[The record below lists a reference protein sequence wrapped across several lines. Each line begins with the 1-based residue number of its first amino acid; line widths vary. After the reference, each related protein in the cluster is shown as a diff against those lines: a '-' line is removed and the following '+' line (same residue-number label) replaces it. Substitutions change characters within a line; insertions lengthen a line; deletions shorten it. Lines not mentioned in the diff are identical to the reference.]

1 MTINLS
7 LRSCFGIRASN
18 EAPAPNQSSPRLSGF
33 CQAVKHLCKKLFQCT
48 SASASASANAT
59 VNQDPLMREAL
70 DLILRRLL
78 GHLKPNS
85 RERLV
90 VALAMTKT
98 WGNQSDPIMQ
108 LARAS
113 SPKDLPD
120 PQKLLSSLGL
130 QSAEG
135 DPQALKTLCGII
147 QKKLYPMIDQV
158 LNGRSNSTSAAQL
171 GTWLCKVFAKEK
183 LAHSM
188 TWLNHLVKPMQE
200 EVLRLLDSTTP
211 HLDVNTPQ
219 YAVQAQ
225 IKRILSN
232 NKTFNDMCAKN
243 GWDKPFMGKGAFA
256 LPLLRLNEQQKI
268 DPEFAMVTVS
278 NRWANYLLYNHF
290 SPEIW
295 ANREVVLLAVKNNGS
310 ALQFAHDDLKKD
322 QDVVMHACLEQNG
335 AFKYA
340 SDELKQDRSFVLKL
354 VSQAGKSLKHAAPEL
369 QKDVEILAAAATH
382 TSKALNADHHTNSV
396 KADKFPYWMYKN
408 KNAMLAIV
416 SRDGFMLSKAE
427 FEPLSDDRDVVMAA
441 VKQNGNALAYASNRL
456 KADREV
462 VKTAYLQNPDSLV
475 HANEGYKN
483 YPAFIREVFMESLK
497 YKNTLST

>member
-1 MTINLS
+1 
-7 LRSCFGIRASN
+7 
-18 EAPAPNQSSPRLSGF
+18 
-33 CQAVKHLCKKLFQCT
+33 
-48 SASASASANAT
+48 
-59 VNQDPLMREAL
+59 MREAF

-78 GHLKPNS
+78 GHLEPDA

-158 LNGRSNSTSAAQL
+158 LNGRSNSASAAQL

-188 TWLNHLVKPMQE
+188 TWLNHLAKPMQE

-232 NKTFNDMCAKN
+232 NKTLNDMCAKS
-243 GWDKPFMGKGAFA
+243 GWDHRYCGSGARNWT
-256 LPLLRLNEQQKI
+256 LLRLNEQQKI
-268 DPEFAMVTVS
+268 DPEFAMAAVS
-278 NRWANYLLYNHF
+278 NDLMNSQIYKQF

-295 ANREVVLLAVKNNGS
+295 ANKEVVLVAVKNNGD
-310 ALQFAHDDLKKD
+310 ALRFAHDDLKKD
-322 QDVVMHACLEQNG
+322 HDVVMHACLEKNK
-335 AFKYA
+335 AFKHA

-382 TSKALNADHHTNSV
+382 QVEALGSDHHTHTME
-396 KADKFPYWMYKN
+396 ADEFPDWMYEN
-408 KNAMLAIV
+408 KAAMLGIV
-416 SRDGFMLSKAE
+416 SRDGLMLSKAE
-427 FEPLSDDRDVVMAA
+427 FKPLSYDRDLVMAA
-441 VKQNGNALAYASNRL
+441 VKQNGHALTYASTL
-456 KADREV
+456 LQADKEV
-462 VKTAYLQNPDSLV
+462 VKTAYLQNPDSLAY
-475 HANEGYKN
+475 ANEGYK
-483 YPAFIREVFMESLK
+483 YSPAFIREVFMESLK